1 LLKNNNIS
9 EESLSFALS
18 SYNLYNKEKMK
29 FQIGL
34 SSGLIGKIYY
44 KRNDL
49 YNTQEYMM
57 TSISN
62 ITEVVLEDPIFYKEY
77 FSVLYEY
84 EVYYLN
90 ILII

>member
-1 LLKNNNIS
+1 MLKNNNIS